1 MESAAVI
8 AFQLPLPAVICVSS
22 KQVQFYKESCYK
34 AGRLVYSHAKLVQ
47 AVIGHR
53 TAQYA
58 SAGTRVIPARSGSG
72 APCLPECIIKIGV
85 PATPPHQVQRKSHAK

>member
-1 MESAAVI
+1 MGSGQAAGCPLRSA
-8 AFQLPLPAVICVSS
+8 AVICVSS

-72 APCLPECIIKIGV
+72 APFLPECIIKIGV
-85 PATPPHQVQRKSHAK
+85 PASLPHQVQRKSHAK